1 MTFSMP
7 IKVLLDTDIG
17 SDIDDAVALAYLLAQ
32 PECDLLG
39 ITTVTG
45 EPVKRASMASA
56 LCRVAG
62 RNVPIFPGYAEPLQI
77 AQRQPEAKQAAAL
90 ANWSHETEFAEG
102 KAVEFLAETIA
113 ANPGEVT
120 LLTIGP
126 LTNIATL
133 FREYPQVPGL
143 LKGIVLM
150 AGAFGAGYVAEHKA
164 EWNLLLDP
172 LAAEIVYGTGVRLHR
187 SIGLDVTTQVTMPAA
202 EVREQFQTRLLKPV
216 LDFAEIWFEQV
227 DRITF
232 HDPLAAATI
241 FDETICTYEAGTVRI
256 EMDGHAGMS
265 MFTAGGVGAPHEV
278 AFGVDAAG
286 FLKHFFAI
294 TSAVE

>member
-1 MTFSMP
+1 MP
-7 IKVLLDTDIG
+7 TKVLLDTDIG

-56 LCRVAG
+56 LCRVAE
-62 RNVPIFPGYAEPLQI
+62 REVPIFPGDAQPLQI

-90 ANWSHETEFAEG
+90 VNWSHETDFPEG
-102 KAVEFLAETIA
+102 KAIEFLAQTIE
-113 ANPGEVT
+113 ANPNEVI

-126 LTNIATL
+126 LTNIANL
-133 FREYPQVPGL
+133 FQAYPQVPGL
-143 LKGIVLM
+143 LKGLVIM
-150 AGAFGAGYVAEHKA
+150 GGAFRGGFMADNKA

-172 LAAEIVYGTGVRLHR
+172 LAAEIVYGARARLHR
-187 SIGLDVTTQVTMPAA
+187 SIGLDVTTQVTMPAN

-216 LDFAEIWFEQV
+216 LDFAEIWFQNV
-227 DRITF
+227 DKIVF

-241 FDETICTYEAGTVRI
+241 FDETICTYETGTVRI
-256 EMDGHAGMS
+256 DMDEHPGLS
-265 MFTAGGVGAPHEV
+265 VFTAGGVDAPHEV
-278 AFGVDAAG
+278 AFGVDAPG
-286 FLKHFFAI
+286 FLKHFFGVSQAF
-294 TSAVE
+294 EQG